1 VSHTQFNLARMLS
14 WIELAVET
22 GALAPSDAE
31 ICDLFDF
38 TSTEQART
46 LLADLADQGK
56 IRIDW
61 KAEPRT
67 ISLGG
72 KTASAF
78 APARPL
84 AGSVVRRD
92 GEGKPV
98 QVHPETVLAKP
109 HTIHVAQERHRLP
122 PDQPSRV
129 DQIRAAAARLATR
142 NKAPAAAPAAI
153 SAPVAPPAPT
163 PTPAPV
169 AEPVKRLT
177 SPGKGMGKGWKPAT
191 VARRQDR
198 RQLNVHFPSDRYDEI
213 VRITTAT
220 GSTPS
225 AWARDVFMAAL
236 GDAAFDKGRKPFI
249 PADVIRAAADAGQP
263 LDVFV
268 TSLIARGFAAFT
280 ASNGASA

>member
-1 VSHTQFNLARMLS
+1 MSHTQFNLARMLS
-14 WIELAVET
+14 WIELTVET
-22 GALAPSDAE
+22 GDPAPSDAE
-31 ICDLFDF
+31 ICELFNF
-38 TSTEQART
+38 TSTEKART
-46 LLADLADQGK
+46 LLAELADQGK

-61 KAEPRT
+61 KAEPRAIT
-67 ISLGG
+67 LGG
-72 KTASAF
+72 KAASAF
-78 APARPL
+78 ALARPL
-84 AGSVVRRD
+84 AGTVVRRD
-92 GEGKPV
+92 YEGKPV

-109 HTIHVAQERHRLP
+109 HTIHVAQERHRLA

-129 DQIRAAAARLATR
+129 DQIRAAAARLASR
-142 NKAPAAAPAAI
+142 DRAPAPAPTRI
-153 SAPVAPPAPT
+153 PAPVAPPAT
-163 PTPAPV
+163 KPAPA

-236 GDAAFDKGRKPFI
+236 GDPTFDKGRKPFI